1 MNANT
6 SNISEIEA
14 IVVQECKLKGY
25 SQKTIDNYL
34 YHIKRFA
41 LSGKSPRDFLLAL
54 IEKGNSDET
63 IRSACFAIKFYLNT
77 IKKDSLETKKSIGF
91 LVPEMQGAFLG
102 IQEVLDN
109 LPNVKREKK
118 LPVILSKEEIER
130 LISSTKNMNHR
141 LIIQVGYSAG
151 LRISEIINLKWQD
164 IDFDRNVIHLKRAK
178 GKKDRI
184 VMLSLKVKENLI
196 NLTSN
201 KQGYVFLTNRNG
213 KYTQRTIQKILEN
226 AAKKAGIRKKITPHT
241 LRHSFATHLLE
252 NGTDIRYIRDLLG
265 HSDISTT
272 LIYTKVSNKDIRNIK
287 SPLDD

>member
-1 MNANT
+1 MNATT
-6 SNISEIEA
+6 SSASEIEA

-34 YHIKRFA
+34 HHIKKFVS
-41 LSGKSPRDFLLAL
+41 SGKTPREFLLGL
-54 IEKGNSDET
+54 IAKDNSDET
-63 IRSACFAIKFYLNT
+63 VRSASFAIKFCLNT
-77 IKKDSLETKKSIGF
+77 IKKDSSETKKSEGF

-102 IQEVLDN
+102 IQDILNN
-109 LPNVKREKK
+109 LPNLKREKR
-118 LPVILSKEEIER
+118 LPVVLSKEEIES
-130 LISSTKNMNHR
+130 LISATKNINHR
-141 LIIQVGYSAG
+141 LILQIGYSAG
-151 LRISEIINLKWQD
+151 LRISEIINLNWQD
-164 IDFDRNVIHLKRAK
+164 IDFDRNIIHLKRAK

-201 KQGYVFLTNRNG
+201 KQGYVFLTNRSG
-213 KYTQRTIQKILEN
+213 KYTQRTIQKIIKN
-226 AAKKAGIRKKITPHT
+226 AAMKAGIRKSITPHT

-272 LIYTKVSNKDIRNIK
+272 LIYTKVSSRNIRNIK
-287 SPLDD
+287 SPYDC

>member
-1 MNANT
+1 MNELPNNKT
-6 SNISEIEA
+6 EIES

-34 YHIKRFA
+34 HHIKRFA
-41 LSGKSPRDFLLAL
+41 LSGKPPREFLLAL

-77 IKKDSLETKKSIGF
+77 IKKDSLE
-91 LVPEMQGAFLG
+91 
-102 IQEVLDN
+102 IQEVLNN

-118 LPVILSKEEIER
+118 LPIILSKEEIGR
-130 LISSTKNMNHR
+130 LISVTKNINHR
-141 LIIQVGYSAG
+141 LIIQIGYSAG
-151 LRISEIINLKWQD
+151 LRISEIINLKWPD
-164 IDFDRNVIHLKRAK
+164 IDFDRNLIHLKSAK

-184 VMLSLKVKENLI
+184 VMLSQKAKDSLL
-196 NLTSN
+196 NLTIN
-201 KQGYVFLTNRNG
+201 KQGYIFLTNRCG
-213 KYTQRTIQKILEN
+213 KYTQRTIQKIIEN

-265 HSDISTT
+265 HSNISTT

>member
-1 MNANT
+1 MMNAIT
-6 SNISEIEA
+6 SNTAEIES

-34 YHIKRFA
+34 HHIKKFA
-41 LSGKSPRDFLLAL
+41 LSGKPPRDFLLAL
-54 IEKGNSDET
+54 IENGNSDET
-63 IRSACFAIKFYLNT
+63 VRSAGFAIKFYLST
-77 IKKDSLETKKSIGF
+77 IKKDSSK
-91 LVPEMQGAFLG
+91 
-102 IQEVLDN
+102 IQDILDN
-109 LPNVKREKK
+109 LPNLKREKK

-151 LRISEIINLKWQD
+151 LRISEIINLNWKD
-164 IDFDRNVIHLKRAK
+164 IDFDRNLIHLKRAK

-184 VMLSLKVKENLI
+184 VMLSLKVKESLM
-196 NLTSN
+196 NLTPN
-201 KQGYVFLTNRNG
+201 KEGYVFLTNRDG
-213 KYTQRTIQKILEN
+213 KYTQRTIQKIIEH
-226 AAKKAGIRKKITPHT
+226 AAMKAGIRKSVSPHT

-272 LIYTKVSNKDIRNIK
+272 LIYTKVSNKNIRNIK